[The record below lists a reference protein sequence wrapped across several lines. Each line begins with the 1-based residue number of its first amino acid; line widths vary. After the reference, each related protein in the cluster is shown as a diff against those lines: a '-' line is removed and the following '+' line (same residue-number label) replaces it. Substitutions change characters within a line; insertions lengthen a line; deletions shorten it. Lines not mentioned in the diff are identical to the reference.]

1 MPTFWRKWGPALFVG
16 VCCIAFPV
24 AMWWVV
30 NHSSHPPLQS
40 EAIERADQS
49 LQGKSKPVS
58 ADERIADYTAV
69 LAWLIG
75 VLAVVSAL
83 QIYFL
88 NRADKTAR
96 IAANSARDASEAAS
110 RTVKTMERTAE
121 RQLRAYVHVSGAK
134 IFDVGK
140 PDVRTAQVSVR
151 NCGQTPAYNMR
162 FWVGIGVREFPL
174 STTLEP
180 PPAPFPM
187 ESDVLPPGT
196 PSVMKVPVPR
206 LNAWE
211 EGHLQS
217 GDAAIYVYGRVT
229 YMDVFNVSRRTD
241 VLYMCHG
248 EGLPTGSMSPYRKG
262 NAAT

>member
-40 EAIERADQS
+40 EAIERADQ
-49 LQGKSKPVS
+49 
-58 ADERIADYTAV
+58 
-69 LAWLIG
+69 
-75 VLAVVSAL
+75 
-83 QIYFL
+83 
-88 NRADKTAR
+88 TAR

-134 IFDVGK
+134 IVDVGK

-174 STTLEP
+174 
-180 PPAPFPM
+180 
-187 ESDVLPPGT
+187 
-196 PSVMKVPVPR
+196 
-206 LNAWE
+206 
-211 EGHLQS
+211 
-217 GDAAIYVYGRVT
+217 
-229 YMDVFNVSRRTD
+229 
-241 VLYMCHG
+241 
-248 EGLPTGSMSPYRKG
+248 
-262 NAAT
+262 